1 MDIIIVET
9 ECWNNLLSIK
19 DQIFDNTDRYK
30 INAGEAQLNL
40 PFHIWNFEYFKSIHE
55 SGRC

>member
-30 INAGEAQLNL
+30 MNTGDV
-40 PFHIWNFEYFKSIHE
+40 
-55 SGRC
+55 